1 MESLK
6 LSNGISIPAIGMG
19 TFPLQGVQMQNA
31 VKAALVNG
39 YRAFDTA
46 YGYNNDIYLGDAL
59 KLALSELN
67 LNREDVFITSK
78 IGDELIDGR
87 PTGCYFYDAPSCINR
102 DVRKVVESQIESVLN
117 NLHTDYLDML
127 LIHYPYPHI
136 HTEIWSYLEE
146 AYNKGVVKAIGVSNY
161 RERHLDE
168 LISQCTIRPM
178 LNQYEHHPLNT
189 KKEVLQYCKREDIIV
204 QAYSPLLVMNPK
216 LTNNSMLIRI
226 ASSHKKSIPQIILRW
241 NIQLGIIPIPKSSNK
256 LRLKENISIF
266 DFELSS
272 EEMFM
277 IDNMNINFK
286 ALPESLYC
294 PGY

>member
-87 PTGCYFYDAPSCINR
+87 R
-102 DVRKVVESQIESVLN
+102 
-117 NLHTDYLDML
+117 
-127 LIHYPYPHI
+127 
-136 HTEIWSYLEE
+136 
-146 AYNKGVVKAIGVSNY
+146 
-161 RERHLDE
+161 
-168 LISQCTIRPM
+168 
-178 LNQYEHHPLNT
+178 
-189 KKEVLQYCKREDIIV
+189 
-204 QAYSPLLVMNPK
+204 
-216 LTNNSMLIRI
+216 
-226 ASSHKKSIPQIILRW
+226 
-241 NIQLGIIPIPKSSNK
+241 
-256 LRLKENISIF
+256 
-266 DFELSS
+266 
-272 EEMFM
+272 
-277 IDNMNINFK
+277 
-286 ALPESLYC
+286 
-294 PGY
+294 